1 MNSYEDYENES
12 YENYEDFQ
20 MGTVCNAFS
29 YSVNL
34 FGYRV
39 NIWVL
44 LLVVAVLLGA
54 LFYQQ
59 NKRLPTFSDVSLSS
73 TSSMGDIAK
82 QMGGFAATLSDTPNF
97 IKNLNFY

>member
-12 YENYEDFQ
+12 YEDFQ
-20 MGTVCNAFS
+20 MGSVCNALN

-39 NIWVL
+39 NVWVL
-44 LLVVAVLLGA
+44 LLVVAVLVGA
-54 LFYQQ
+54 YYYQQ
-59 NKRLPTFSDVSLSS
+59 NKRLPTLGDMQFSS

-82 QMGGFAATLSDTPNF
+82 QMGGFAAGLSDTPSF
-97 IKNLNFY
+97 IRNLN